1 MMAGDDEEVLDL
13 NWWDYRGTKKTGSH
27 CMIPF
32 CHPSRHLFS
41 LRHYLAFLHGLSQI
55 YSTCHHEPN
64 WWTGVFGWGYLFLC
78 EKCSQCHP
86 SESFR
91 NICLRKARGR
101 WPNSSAAR
109 TPNKQSSRYQMSPG
123 CDSPLQP
130 GNTWSVSGN
139 ALPSC
144 QACCF
149 NGLISE
155 TIIVNTS
162 QRTCLQDSGEMAWSR
177 WVMTTKSESRRP
189 SLTKWRN
196 TGDRVLNETVW

>member
-1 MMAGDDEEVLDL
+1 MGLQRNKEDRKPLHDSILPPKQTLLGFPSLLKSTLPVMMSQTDEQGCLD
-13 NWWDYRGTKKTGSH
+13 GV
-27 CMIPF
+27 I
-32 CHPSRHLFS
+32 
-41 LRHYLAFLHGLSQI
+41 FL
-55 YSTCHHEPN
+55 
-64 WWTGVFGWGYLFLC
+64 
-78 EKCSQCHP
+78 CSQCHP

-91 NICLRKARGR
+91 NIFLGKARGR
-101 WPNSSAAR
+101 WPNSSAAH

-130 GNTWSVSGN
+130 GNTWSVSEN

-162 QRTCLQDSGEMAWSR
+162 QRTCLQDSGEMAWSP

-189 SLTKWRN
+189 SLK
-196 TGDRVLNETVW
+196 NEETLVIQF